1 MAIDVSRMG
10 SEGRGRNEREEEKE
24 KQSVLES

>member
-10 SEGRGRNEREEEKE
+10 SEGWGRNEREEEKE
-24 KQSVLES
+24 KQSLLES

>member
-24 KQSVLES
+24 KQSLLES